1 MQAILSREGIRCGRY
16 PKVWQAFDAL
26 GTECHQAGPLDEKA
40 RRLVKLALA
49 VAHRHEGA
57 VHSAARNGLSS
68 GLSPEEMRHVALL
81 AVTTIGWPTAY
92 AAMTWIEEAV
102 EDSDVEAGE

>member
-1 MQAILSREGIRCGRY
+1 MQPLPEPVEGFRSRY
-16 PKVWQAFDAL
+16 PKLWEAFEAL
-26 GTECHQAGPLDEKA
+26 GAECHNAGPLDKKS

-57 VHSAARNGLSS
+57 VHAAVRNGLAA

-81 AVTTIGWPTAY
+81 AVTTVGWP
-92 AAMTWIEEAV
+92 AAFAAFTWIEEALRH
-102 EDSDVEAGE
+102 DGQ